1 MLHVEGE
8 FAMKQKNMAILGGG
22 ISGLALLWYLKKYQS
37 HAANILLLEKA
48 SRLGGWIQ
56 TNLKEG
62 FLFEKGPR
70 SCRTRGKG
78 KATLELIQELGLE
91 SQVILGHPSAHFRF
105 LYLRQ
110 KLHKLPSSIW
120 GFLGSSLTRKF
131 AYPLLKE
138 WTRPT
143 GISEDESVNNFFVR
157 RLGQELT
164 DTFVDPLISGIYAG
178 HTRELSM
185 KACFENLFQWERQ
198 YGSLT
203 KGICLGRHS
212 KSVETSAFIRHMQKA
227 PLFSFKKGM
236 QTLTDTLAERL
247 EEHIFKEHEVV
258 RLKFSSDGIDLY
270 LKDGRQFWMDE
281 VYSTL
286 PAHRLSLLMQEHDPQ
301 LSRLLDQIPAT
312 SIAVVNLGYKKNV
325 LPHQGFGYLIPTKER
340 EDILGVVWDSCV
352 FPEQN
357 QTLEETRITVMLG
370 GVRMIDFHSRTQG
383 DFLNLALK
391 AIGKHLNITVE
402 PDVVDVHLAKQAIP
416 QYLVG
421 HPHLKQT
428 IRERM
433 QSLSP
438 HFHLLGSAF
447 DGVSV
452 NDCIANAYHFS
463 STLIATT

>member
-1 MLHVEGE
+1 
-8 FAMKQKNMAILGGG
+8 MKQKNLAILGGG

-37 HAANILLLEKA
+37 QAANIFLLEKA

-56 TNLKEG
+56 TTTKEG

-70 SCRTRGKG
+70 SCRVNGNGR
-78 KATLELIQELGLE
+78 ATLELIQELGLE

-105 LYLRQ
+105 LYLQQ

-120 GFLGSSLTRKF
+120 GFLNSSLTRRF
-131 AYPLLKE
+131 MYPLLKE
-138 WTRPT
+138 WARPK

-185 KACFENLFQWERQ
+185 KACFEKLFQWERQ

-203 KGICLGRHS
+203 KGLWFARHS
-212 KSVETSAFIRHMQKA
+212 KGVETTPFIRQMQKA
-227 PLFSFKKGM
+227 SLFSFKHGM

-301 LSRLLDQIPAT
+301 LSKWLDQIPST
-312 SIAVVNLGYKKNV
+312 SIAIVNLGYKKNV
-325 LPHQGFGYLIPTKER
+325 LPHQGFGYLIPTKEK

-357 QTLEETRITVMLG
+357 QSLEETRITVMLG
-370 GVRMIDFHSRTQG
+370 GCHMIDFHSRTQG

-391 AIGKHLNITVE
+391 ALRKHLNLTVE

-421 HPHLKQT
+421 HPHLKKT

-452 NDCIANAYHFS
+452 NDCIANASHFS
-463 STLIATT
+463 SRPVIAQSRV